1 MTSASSATEANVRL
15 WLRLLGCT
23 TQIEKR
29 VQRGLAERFG
39 STLPR
44 FDVLAALDRRG
55 AGMTMG
61 ELSRALLVSN
71 GNVTGIVKALARD
84 GFVALEPLPGD
95 RRVSVVTLTPLGS
108 AHFAELAAAHHGWID
123 DLLGP
128 LPHPA
133 REALQSHLDT
143 LKLTLSEG
151 KPT

>member
-1 MTSASSATEANVRL
+1 MSATSSATEANVRL

-128 LPHPA
+128 LPDPA

-143 LKLTLSEG
+143 LKITLSEG
-151 KPT
+151 KSA

>member
-1 MTSASSATEANVRL
+1 MSATSSATEANVRL

-71 GNVTGIVKALARD
+71 GNVTGIVKTLARD

-128 LPHPA
+128 LPDPA

-143 LKLTLSEG
+143 LKITLSEG
-151 KPT
+151 KSA

>member
-1 MTSASSATEANVRL
+1 MSATSSATEANVRL

-55 AGMTMG
+55 TGMTMG

-71 GNVTGIVKALARD
+71 GNVTGIVKTLARD

-95 RRVSVVTLTPLGS
+95 RRVSVVTLK
-108 AHFAELAAAHHGWID
+108 I
-123 DLLGP
+123 
-128 LPHPA
+128 
-133 REALQSHLDT
+133 
-143 LKLTLSEG
+143 TLSEG
-151 KPT
+151 KSA